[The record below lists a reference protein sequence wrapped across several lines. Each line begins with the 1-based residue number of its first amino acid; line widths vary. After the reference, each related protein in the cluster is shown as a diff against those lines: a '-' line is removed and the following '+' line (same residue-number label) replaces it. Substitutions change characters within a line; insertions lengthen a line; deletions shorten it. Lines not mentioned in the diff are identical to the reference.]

1 MDPVFNEA
9 NAEMISSSAHE
20 TSFVQEDEESGDKD
34 SNEKVSRENTIQ
46 TCKQIE
52 AVDNEKVDSADDQ
65 HQNYCQG
72 LKMNLSLAQLIRKLW
87 RKKCK
92 TVVAPYKKSKQ
103 IRSNKQALN
112 EIASGLK
119 LLANSSVRQ
128 HQMTTEAEQK
138 REER

>member
-52 AVDNEKVDSADDQ
+52 AVDNEEVDSADDQ

-87 RKKCK
+87 RKN
-92 TVVAPYKKSKQ
+92 A
-103 IRSNKQALN
+103 
-112 EIASGLK
+112 K
-119 LLANSSVRQ
+119 LLLLLIKNQSKSDQTNRL
-128 HQMTTEAEQK
+128 
-138 REER
+138 